1 MLRRGI
7 SQCITEFCRKY
18 KYGKAFE
25 TGKNTIMGNFII
37 LHLEM
42 KFPIG

>member
-1 MLRRGI
+1 MRRRGM
-7 SQCITEFCRKY
+7 SQCITEFCRKD

-25 TGKNTIMGNFII
+25 TGKNNIMGNFIV

-42 KFPIG
+42 KFPIE

>member
-1 MLRRGI
+1 MWRRGM
-7 SQCITEFCRKY
+7 SQCITAFCRKY

-25 TGKNTIMGNFII
+25 TGKNNIMGNFIV

-42 KFPIG
+42 KFPIE